1 MLIVHE
7 NQPTLKHVK
16 GASWCKLRHA
26 KIEGGKCTRK
36 VICLSNNPIH
46 HMHKLLPLLEMLQF
60 EIGHTQ
66 NEMHIIFLYS
76 STVCVSV
83 QLFLYEGLL
92 YMNIL
97 CTSYIYLRINI
108 SYNCKNKT
116 FKR

>member
-46 HMHKLLPLLEMLQF
+46 HMHKLLPVLEMLQF

-66 NEMHIIFLYS
+66 SEMKLYS
-76 STVCVSV
+76 YGRLPPIFDNLMYV
-83 QLFLYEGLL
+83 LYLP
-92 YMNIL
+92 
-97 CTSYIYLRINI
+97 SYQYKL
-108 SYNCKNKT
+108 
-116 FKR
+116 

>member
-66 NEMHIIFLYS
+66 NEVHIIFLFS
-76 STVCVSV
+76 
-83 QLFLYEGLL
+83 YEAH
-92 YMNIL
+92 
-97 CTSYIYLRINI
+97 LRLEKIDVP
-108 SYNCKNKT
+108 K
-116 FKR
+116 

>member
-46 HMHKLLPLLEMLQF
+46 HMHKLLPVLEMLQF

-66 NEMHIIFLYS
+66 SEMKLYS
-76 STVCVSV
+76 YGR
-83 QLFLYEGLL
+83 L
-92 YMNIL
+92 
-97 CTSYIYLRINI
+97 INI

-116 FKR
+116 LKM